1 MLRGGRF
8 LFKKKS
14 FRAGGGN
21 LINQQDYL
29 AFARRVKEELENLN
43 RIEGRLAG
51 YNLFPGIHTNTFRGY
66 PLSDEDSCR
75 VLETYLHDYYSCLEK
90 IFIHVAVDIDNTL
103 PKGEDWH
110 KKLLQQMTWDIT
122 DARPSVLS
130 KTTASKLN
138 DLRGFRH
145 VFRNIYGFNIHPE
158 KIIKALNNLSEISLN
173 VKSDINMF
181 IDKMDCLLGV
191 NLNN

>member
-1 MLRGGRF
+1 M
-8 LFKKKS
+8 
-14 FRAGGGN
+14 
-21 LINQQDYL
+21 
-29 AFARRVKEELENLN
+29 
-43 RIEGRLAG
+43 
-51 YNLFPGIHTNTFRGY
+51 
-66 PLSDEDSCR
+66 
-75 VLETYLHDYYSCLEK
+75 HDYYSCLEK
-90 IFIHVAVDIDNTL
+90 ILIHVAVDIDNTL

-130 KTTASKLN
+130 KTTAFKLN

-173 VKSDINMF
+173 VKSDI
-181 IDKMDCLLGV
+181 ICLLIKWIV
-191 NLNN
+191 Y